1 MVASWLRVAAAALS
15 SLVAEVENHPLVV
28 LDLVACACRVV
39 EQAFFQ
45 EGEVQVG
52 EAQVGVAQR
61 EEHQAVDHQVSAAAD
76 CHLQLVAVLH
86 NSNKM

>member
-1 MVASWLRVAAAALS
+1 
-15 SLVAEVENHPLVV
+15 
-28 LDLVACACRVV
+28 
-39 EQAFFQ
+39 
-45 EGEVQVG
+45 
-52 EAQVGVAQR
+52 VGVAQR